1 MCIVSAI
8 LELGSSSAGLIC
20 VPVVSLGLV
29 DVSFFPL
36 SHDASIKKIAPTKRI
51 FFMCFILGL
60 MINGNAALILKSNFL
75 AIEKNAIKM
84 EIYLFSFLNLR
95 CSLLN

>member
-1 MCIVSAI
+1 
-8 LELGSSSAGLIC
+8 
-20 VPVVSLGLV
+20 
-29 DVSFFPL
+29 
-36 SHDASIKKIAPTKRI
+36 
-51 FFMCFILGL
+51 MCFILGL